1 MMYGTWQRRKGTLG
15 SYAINKKNI
24 AKSNGEVNFLN
35 NNKKKKKIVALE
47 VNFVRG
53 K

>member
-35 NNKKKKKIVALE
+35 KKKKKDSGSW
-47 VNFVRG
+47 G
-53 K
+53 KFCKR

>member
-35 NNKKKKKIVALE
+35 NKKKKKDSGSW
-47 VNFVRG
+47 G
-53 K
+53 KFCKR

>member
-35 NNKKKKKIVALE
+35 NNNKKKKDSGSW
-47 VNFVRG
+47 G
-53 K
+53 KFCKR